1 MGAAALMAI
10 DTVSSNE
17 SASGELKSLNSVSIF
32 APASIGNV
40 SVGFDVLGLAVKPID
55 GTLLGDVVT
64 VTGASKSAEEN
75 SLIVVGAFADKLPKA
90 KEDNI
95 VWSCLQLFNQALSAQ
110 KQKIVLVEMTL
121 DKKMPVGS
129 GLGSS
134 ACSVVAAL
142 AGLNAFYA
150 KFQNFSFDE
159 KTLLKM
165 TGQME
170 AQISG
175 SLHYDNVAPCYLGGL
190 QLMVPDAE
198 VINRALPSF
207 NDCYYVMAYPGIEVS
222 TKAARDVLPTSYS
235 RADVVS
241 HGQNLATFVD
251 ACHRQDKAQA
261 FSVLTDVVAEPYRM
275 NLLPKY
281 QQSHDYLMAEGAHA
295 VGISGSGPTLFCI
308 CDNEQ
313 QAQNYAL
320 WLQEN
325 YLQTELGFVH
335 VCQVDE
341 AGAIEV

>member
-1 MGAAALMAI
+1 MS
-10 DTVSSNE
+10 SSN
-17 SASGELKSLNSVSIF
+17 KTSVF

-40 SVGFDVLGLAVKPID
+40 SVGFDVLGVAVKPVD

-64 VTGASKSAEEN
+64 VERAVKSD
-75 SLIVVGAFADKLPKA
+75 SLVVVGAFASKLPKN

-95 VWSCLQLFNQALSAQ
+95 VWSCLQLFNQALAEQGQS
-110 KQKIVLVEMTL
+110 ILTVEMTL

-150 KFQNFSFDE
+150 KAQDFSFDE

-170 AQISG
+170 AKISG

-190 QLMVPDAE
+190 QLMVPNE
-198 VINRALPSF
+198 EIISRALPGFS
-207 NDCYYVMAYPGIEVS
+207 DCYYVMAYPGIEVS
-222 TKAARDVLPTSYS
+222 TKAARDVLPSSYS
-235 RADVVS
+235 RSDVIS
-241 HGQNLATFVD
+241 YGQNLATFVD
-251 ACHRQDKAQA
+251 ACHRQDKEQA

-281 QQSHDYLMAEGAHA
+281 QQAHDYLKAEGALA

-308 CDNEQ
+308 CDNEE

-320 WLQEN
+320 WLKEN
-325 YLQTELGFVH
+325 YLQTALGFVH
-335 VCQVDE
+335 VCRVDD
-341 AGAIEV
+341 AGAIEI

>member
-1 MGAAALMAI
+1 MAI
-10 DTVSSNE
+10 DRVTSSKFSSRELIQEQCVS
-17 SASGELKSLNSVSIF
+17 VF

-64 VTGASKSAEEN
+64 IQKAVQRAAEGTEQD
-75 SLIVVGAFADKLPKA
+75 SLVVIGAFADKLPKA

-95 VWSCLQLFNQALSAQ
+95 VWSCLQLFNQALLAQ
-110 KQKIVLVEMTL
+110 DQTPIKVQMTL

-150 KFQNFSFDE
+150 KVQKFSFDK
-159 KTLLKM
+159 KTILKM

-190 QLMVPDAE
+190 QLMVPDEE
-198 VINRALPSF
+198 VISRVLPGF

-222 TKAARDVLPTSYS
+222 TKAAREVLPTNYS
-235 RADVVS
+235 RADVIS
-241 HGQNLATFVD
+241 FGQNLATFVD

-261 FSVLTDVVAEPYRM
+261 FSVLTDVVAEPYRT

-281 QQSHDYLMAEGAHA
+281 QQAHDYLMAQGAHA

-308 CDNEQ
+308 CESEQ
-313 QAQNYAL
+313 QAQDYAL

-325 YLQTELGFVH
+325 YLQTTLGFVH

-341 AGAIEV
+341 AGAIEI

>member
-1 MGAAALMAI
+1 MT
-10 DTVSSNE
+10 TVS
-17 SASGELKSLNSVSIF
+17 VF

-40 SVGFDVLGLAVKPID
+40 SVGFDVLGLAVKPVD
-55 GTLLGDVVT
+55 GTLLGDVVS
-64 VTGASKSAEEN
+64 VELADED
-75 SLIVVGAFADKLPKA
+75 SLVVVGAFADKLPTN

-95 VWSCLQLFNQALSAQ
+95 VWSCLQLFNQALADVNKSIS
-110 KQKIVLVEMTL
+110 KVRLTL

-150 KFQNFSFDE
+150 KHNDFSFDE
-159 KTLLKM
+159 KVLLKM

-190 QLMVPDAE
+190 QLMVPDHE
-198 VINRALPSF
+198 VISRVLPGFS
-207 NDCYYVMAYPGIEVS
+207 DCYYVMAYPGIEVS
-222 TKAARDVLPTSYS
+222 TKAARDALPASYS
-235 RADVVS
+235 RADVIS
-241 HGQNLATFVD
+241 YGQNLATFVD

-261 FSVLTDVVAEPYRM
+261 FSVLTDVVAEPYRT

-281 QQSHDYLMAEGAHA
+281 QQAHDYLTAEGCLA
-295 VGISGSGPTLFCI
+295 VGISGSGPTLFCV
-308 CDNEQ
+308 CDSEQ
-313 QAQNYAL
+313 QAKTFAS

-335 VCQVDE
+335 VCLVDD
-341 AGAIEV
+341 AGAIEI

>member
-1 MGAAALMAI
+1 M
-10 DTVSSNE
+10 SSSHNT
-17 SASGELKSLNSVSIF
+17 SVF

-40 SVGFDVLGLAVKPID
+40 SVGFDVLGLAVKPVD
-55 GTLLGDVVT
+55 GTLLGDVVS
-64 VTGASKSAEEN
+64 VDFAEED
-75 SLIVVGAFADKLPKA
+75 SLVVIGAFADKLPNN

-95 VWSCLQLFNQALSAQ
+95 VWSCLQLFNQALTDA
-110 KQKIVLVEMTL
+110 KQNISKVKLTL

-150 KFQNFSFDE
+150 KNNNFSFDE
-159 KTLLKM
+159 KTVLKM

-190 QLMVPDAE
+190 QLMVPDSE
-198 VINRALPSF
+198 IISRVLPDF

-235 RADVVS
+235 RADVIS
-241 HGQNLATFVD
+241 YGQNLATFVD
-251 ACHRQDKAQA
+251 ACHRQDKGQA
-261 FSVLTDVVAEPYRM
+261 FSVLTDVVAEPYRT

-281 QQSHDYLMAEGAHA
+281 QQAHDYLIEQGSLA

-308 CDNEQ
+308 CDNKEQ
-313 QAQNYAL
+313 ANAFAV
-320 WLQEN
+320 WLQDN
-325 YLQTELGFVH
+325 YLQTDLGFVH
-335 VCQVDE
+335 VCLVDD
-341 AGAIEV
+341 AGAIEI

>member
-1 MGAAALMAI
+1 MS
-10 DTVSSNE
+10 VSNIN
-17 SASGELKSLNSVSIF
+17 NSVSVF

-64 VTGASKSAEEN
+64 VSATTSNEN
-75 SLIVVGAFADKLPKA
+75 SLTVTGNFADKLPSN

-95 VWSCLQLFNQALSAQ
+95 VWSCLLLFNEQLHSADRVPVFVTLS
-110 KQKIVLVEMTL
+110 L

-150 KFQNFSFDE
+150 KFHDFSFSE
-159 KTLLKM
+159 NVLLKM

-190 QLMVPDAE
+190 QLMVPDE
-198 VINRALPSF
+198 NVISRILPSF
-207 NDCYYVMAYPGIEVS
+207 DDCYYVMAYPGIEVS

-235 RADVVS
+235 RSDVI
-241 HGQNLATFVD
+241 HYGQNLATFVD
-251 ACHRQDKAQA
+251 ACHRQDKGQA
-261 FSVLTDVVAEPYRM
+261 FSVLTDVIAEPYRT
-275 NLLPKY
+275 NLLPRY
-281 QQSHDYLMAEGAHA
+281 QESRDYLTAQGALA
-295 VGISGSGPTLFCI
+295 VGISGSGPTLFCV

-313 QAQNYAL
+313 QAEQYAL
-320 WLQEN
+320 WLQDN
-325 YLQTELGFVH
+325 YLQTALGFVH
-335 VCQVDE
+335 VCKVDKV
-341 AGAIEV
+341 GATEI

>member
-1 MGAAALMAI
+1 MA
-10 DTVSSNE
+10 N
-17 SASGELKSLNSVSIF
+17 KQSVSVF

-40 SVGFDVLGLAVKPID
+40 SVGFDILGLAVKPID

-64 VTGASKSAEEN
+64 VESAQQD
-75 SLIVVGAFADKLPKA
+75 SLVVVGAFADKLPKA

-95 VWSCLQLFNQALSAQ
+95 VWSCMQLFNQALMAQ
-110 KQKIVLVEMTL
+110 DVSIVSVQMTL

-150 KFQNFSFDE
+150 KHQNFSFDE

-170 AQISG
+170 AKISG

-190 QLMVPDAE
+190 QLMVPDSE
-198 VINRALPSF
+198 VINRVLPGF

-235 RADVVS
+235 RADVIS
-241 HGQNLATFVD
+241 YGQNLATFID

-261 FSVLTDVVAEPYRM
+261 FSVLTDVVAEPYRT

-281 QQSHDYLMAEGAHA
+281 QQARDYLMAEGALA

-313 QAQNYAL
+313 EANHYAL
-320 WLQEN
+320 WLKEN
-325 YLQTELGFVH
+325 YLQTAFGFVH

-341 AGAIEV
+341 AGAIEI

>member
-1 MGAAALMAI
+1 M
-10 DTVSSNE
+10 SNQ
-17 SASGELKSLNSVSIF
+17 NTSVSVF

-55 GTLLGDVVT
+55 GSLLGDVVT
-64 VTGASKSAEEN
+64 VSATSNES
-75 SLIVVGAFADKLPKA
+75 SLTVVGDFADKLPSK

-95 VWSCLQLFNQALSAQ
+95 VWSCLLLFNEQLTKAQ
-110 KQKIVLVEMTL
+110 QTPVSVELTL

-150 KFQNFSFDE
+150 KYHDFSFDE
-159 KTLLKM
+159 NVLLKM

-190 QLMVPDAE
+190 QLMVPDE
-198 VINRALPSF
+198 NVISRVLPSF
-207 NDCYYVMAYPGIEVS
+207 DDCYYVMAYPGIEVS

-235 RADVVS
+235 RSDVIS
-241 HGQNLATFVD
+241 YGQNLATFVD
-251 ACHRQDKAQA
+251 ACHRQDKSQA
-261 FSVLTDVVAEPYRM
+261 FSVLTDVVAEPYRT
-275 NLLPKY
+275 NLLPRY
-281 QQSHDYLMAEGAHA
+281 QSSRDFLTAQGALA
-295 VGISGSGPTLFCI
+295 VGISGSGPTLFCVS
-308 CDNEQ
+308 DSEQ
-313 QAQNYAL
+313 QAQQFAL
-320 WLQEN
+320 WLQDN

-335 VCQVDE
+335 VCKVDDI
-341 AGAIEV
+341 GATEL

>member
-1 MGAAALMAI
+1 MV
-10 DTVSSNE
+10 TSNE
-17 SASGELKSLNSVSIF
+17 VNGQQSVSVF

-55 GTLLGDVVT
+55 GTLLGDVVS
-64 VTGASKSAEEN
+64 VASSTED
-75 SLIVVGAFADKLPKA
+75 SLIVVGAFADKLPSA

-95 VWSCLQLFNQALSAQ
+95 VWSCLQLFNATLIAQ
-110 KQKIVLVEMTL
+110 ERSVVPVQMTL

-150 KFQNFSFDE
+150 KYQDYSFDE

-190 QLMVPDAE
+190 QLMVPDEE
-198 VINRALPSF
+198 VISRELPGF

-235 RADVVS
+235 RADVIT

-251 ACHRQDKAQA
+251 ACHRQDKSQA
-261 FSVLTDVVAEPYRM
+261 FSVLTDVVAEPYRT

-281 QQSHDYLMAEGAHA
+281 QQAHDHLMANGAHA

-308 CDNEQ
+308 CDSEE
-313 QAQNYAL
+313 QAQRYAL
-320 WLQEN
+320 WLKEN
-325 YLQTELGFVH
+325 YLQTALGFVH
-335 VCQVDE
+335 VCQVDD
-341 AGAIEV
+341 AGSVEL

>member
-1 MGAAALMAI
+1 MGAAALMASSSK
-10 DTVSSNE
+10 VS
-17 SASGELKSLNSVSIF
+17 VF

-55 GTLLGDVVT
+55 GTLLGDVVS
-64 VTGASKSAEEN
+64 VELAETTESDVQAEN
-75 SLIVVGAFADKLPKA
+75 TLKVIGRFADKLPTA

-95 VWSCLQLFNQALSAQ
+95 VWSCLLLFNQALAEQ
-110 KQKIVLVEMTL
+110 GQPIVAVHMTL

-142 AGLNAFYA
+142 AGLNAFYS
-150 KFQNFSFDE
+150 KNQQFSFDE

-190 QLMVPDAE
+190 QLMVPDPE
-198 VINRALPSF
+198 VISRLLPGF

-222 TKAARDVLPTSYS
+222 TKAAREVLPTSYS
-235 RADVVS
+235 RADVIS
-241 HGQNLATFVD
+241 YGQNLATFVD
-251 ACHRQDKAQA
+251 ACHRQDKVQA
-261 FSVLTDVVAEPYRM
+261 FSVLTDVVAEPYRV

-281 QQSHDYLMAEGAHA
+281 QQAHDYLMAEGAHA

-308 CDNEQ
+308 CDNAEQ
-313 QAQNYAL
+313 AHNYAL
-320 WLQEN
+320 WLKEN
-325 YLQTELGFVH
+325 YLQTDLGFVH
-335 VCQVDE
+335 VCQVDD
-341 AGAIEV
+341 AGAIEI

>member
-1 MGAAALMAI
+1 MST
-10 DTVSSNE
+10 DTVTTSE
-17 SASGELKSLNSVSIF
+17 STSGELLQEQCVSVF

-55 GTLLGDVVT
+55 GTLLGDVVS
-64 VTGASKSAEEN
+64 VELANED
-75 SLIVVGAFADKLPKA
+75 SLVVIGTFADKLPSN

-95 VWSCLQLFNQALSAQ
+95 VWSCLQLFNQALSEA
-110 KQKIVLVEMTL
+110 KQSITKVKLTL

-150 KFQNFSFDE
+150 KQKNFSFDE

-190 QLMVPDAE
+190 QLMVPDKDIISR
-198 VINRALPSF
+198 VLPGF
-207 NDCYYVMAYPGIEVS
+207 DDCYYVMAYPGIEVS

-235 RADVVS
+235 RADVIS
-241 HGQNLATFVD
+241 YGQNLATFVD

-261 FSVLTDVVAEPYRM
+261 FSVLTDVVAEPYRT

-281 QQSHDYLMAEGAHA
+281 QQAHDYLIEKGSLA
-295 VGISGSGPTLFCI
+295 VGISGSGPTLFCV
-308 CDNEQ
+308 CDSEQ
-313 QAQNYAL
+313 QAQAFAV
-320 WLQEN
+320 WLQDN
-325 YLQTELGFVH
+325 YLQTDLGFVH
-335 VCQVDE
+335 VCKVDK
-341 AGAIEV
+341 AGAVEI